1 MSVAR
6 VAVGTVELH
15 LPDVG
20 SLKGKRHVLKG
31 LKDKLRRRFEVSV
44 AEVDDQDTWQRATLA
59 VAYVSGSSR
68 HANEVISK
76 ALNFIED
83 NVDGYI
89 RNIETE
95 IGKGRGTILCLVHVH
110 PAGDVLGT
118 VLGLGPA
125 LSAAGASVTF
135 AGPHPVSEV
144 LAFLP
149 GSDRWQV
156 WKTAPGSFDII
167 VMTDCPNPD
176 RSEGLLEGAR
186 GPRSRVLNID
196 HHPDNRRYGSID
208 WIDPSAA
215 ATGEM
220 IFDLLVALGLPL
232 TPAIA
237 LNLFTAVHTD
247 TGSFR
252 YCNTTPRTF
261 RIAAEL
267 AAAGADPA
275 LVSDRLH
282 QQRGRDSLVQLGTVL
297 RRVEVSDDG
306 QVAWLSVP
314 RDLVPHELVES
325 EDLVSYPRSIGG
337 VKVAVLLREEAPG
350 TVKASLRAKG
360 EVAVNKIAHRFG
372 GGGHENAAGCTLS
385 GTLEEAA
392 ASLLQAVR
400 EALASGRS

>member
-1 MSVAR
+1 MGEGG
-6 VAVGTVELH
+6 VAVADSQKGLGFQVKPPAEMLDILRKPAGTV
-15 LPDVG
+15 
-20 SLKGKRHVLKG
+20 
-31 LKDKLRRRFEVSV
+31 
-44 AEVDDQDTWQRATLA
+44 
-59 VAYVSGSSR
+59 
-68 HANEVISK
+68 
-76 ALNFIED
+76 
-83 NVDGYI
+83 
-89 RNIETE
+89 
-95 IGKGRGTILCLVHVH
+95 LCLGHVH
-110 PAGDVLGT
+110 PDGDVLGT
-118 VLGLGPA
+118 LLALGLA
-125 LSAAGASVTF
+125 LGTAGASVTL
-135 AGPHPVSEV
+135 AGPHPIPGV

-156 WKTAPGSFDII
+156 WKTAPGPFDII
-167 VMTDCPNPD
+167 VMTDCPNPG

-186 GPRSRVLNID
+186 GPQSRVLNID
-196 HHPDNRRYGSID
+196 HHPDNHRYGSVD

-220 IFDLLVALGLPL
+220 IFDLIVALGLPL

-252 YCNTTPRTF
+252 YSNTTPRTF

-275 LVSDRLH
+275 LVSDRLY
-282 QQRGRDSLVQLGTVL
+282 QQRGRHALVQLGSVL
-297 RRVEVSDDG
+297 RRVQVSDDG
-306 QVAWLSVP
+306 QVAWLTVP
-314 RDLVPHELVES
+314 KDLVPPELIEA

-360 EVAVNKIAHRFG
+360 EVAVNIIAHRFG

-385 GTLEEAA
+385 GTLDEAA
-392 ASLLQAVR
+392 ATLLQAVR
-400 EALASGRS
+400 EALGSARS

>member
-1 MSVAR
+1 VAPP
-6 VAVGTVELH
+6 GEL
-15 LPDVG
+15 LEA
-20 SLKGKRHVLKG
+20 
-31 LKDKLRRRFEVSV
+31 LRKP
-44 AEVDDQDTWQRATLA
+44 
-59 VAYVSGSSR
+59 G
-68 HANEVISK
+68 
-76 ALNFIED
+76 
-83 NVDGYI
+83 
-89 RNIETE
+89 
-95 IGKGRGTILCLVHVH
+95 GTILCLGHVH
-110 PAGDVLGT
+110 PDGDVLGT
-118 VLGLGPA
+118 LLGLGLA

-135 AGPHPVSEV
+135 AGPHPVPDV

-149 GSDRWQV
+149 GTDRWQV
-156 WKTAPGSFDII
+156 WKAAPGPFDII

-220 IFDLLVALGLPL
+220 IFDLLTALGLPL

-252 YCNTTPRTF
+252 YSNTTPRTF

-275 LVSDRLH
+275 LVSDRLY

-314 RDLVPHELVES
+314 RDLVPRELIES

-400 EALASGRS
+400 EALASARS